1 MSLVIGDVLNVPTVQ
16 DIVPHV
22 KKTELKPQPV
32 SVQKKLSKFSDK
44 LNVIHVLKSV
54 KNVLIV
60 LPTV

>member
-1 MSLVIGDVLNVPTVQ
+1 MNVLTVQ

-22 KKTELKPQPV
+22 KKTELNLQPV